1 MTSVEMKDAQT
12 QKKLRKPKVSH
23 FTHQFSGLKRSQ
35 AVQVERKM
43 VSTAS
48 QWSDGEHNQAVKKN
62 KKLAKVSFHLKVS
75 CNLHCIRASSFDKQL
90 PSIVKLIPDAWP
102 IRFYGDCTITKSRD
116 SYVVRLFG

>member
-1 MTSVEMKDAQT
+1 MILKNSILYYVTVERGIQAKCTSTTREVQTGVFTKTAETMTSVEMKDAQT

-48 QWSDGEHNQAVKKN
+48 QWSDGEHSQAVKKN
-62 KKLAKVSFHLKVS
+62 KKLAKVSFLATVS
-75 CNLHCIRASSFDKQL
+75 KFLH
-90 PSIVKLIPDAWP
+90 
-102 IRFYGDCTITKSRD
+102 
-116 SYVVRLFG
+116 